1 MNIVNKLYKNEI
13 LLYNYFRIKI
23 IKIIKT
29 DINFKIKLFI
39 KCWKPETD
47 LNMIENLMSEIGRV
61 TAQ

>member
-1 MNIVNKLYKNEI
+1 MNIINKMYKNEI

-39 KCWKPETD
+39 KCLKPETD

>member
-39 KCWKPETD
+39 KCLKPETD